1 MAARLEGQSLGGYI
15 VLSTETHA
23 DPAVQELWSPF
34 ALSRETTDLKG
45 FDHPVPFLRLTAE
58 ALQRVRREP

>member
-1 MAARLEGQSLGGYI
+1 MAARLEGQSAGGDI

-23 DPAVQELWSPF
+23 DPAVQEL
-34 ALSRETTDLKG
+34 LSAFVLRRETTELKG

-58 ALQRVRREP
+58 ALQRVGR